1 MSMQASSLEQENTRL
16 KQQLAQARR
25 LQRQY
30 DEVVRKLKFAEM
42 KNSAILSGAPD
53 AIISMDYEGRILAFN
68 TAAEKMFGYSKLDA
82 VGKPMEELII
92 PSHLRK
98 MVRQRLARSV
108 ADERRGEGHDAH
120 METTA
125 MRADGSII
133 SVSFSIAHV
142 TCDGLQLLIGFVK
155 DISERR
161 KMDALLNYTRERLET
176 VQNIARLG
184 SWEMNLLNGGLWWS
198 DEVYHMFSLDPE
210 RFNTTYKTFIDIVH
224 PEDRDLVERTYRASV
239 KSQSPYQLVHRL
251 LLPDGS
257 ARWVLE
263 HCKTIYAD
271 DGTPLRSIGTISDI
285 TERKH
290 MEDSLRQRVEEG
302 EMARKAMLYML
313 EDINESSEVLQK
325 TNEELEHTH
334 VQLHAALEGCINA
347 IGKAVE
353 ARDPYTSGH
362 QRRVADLACAI
373 AVELGLDKDQIE
385 GIRMGSLIHDIG
397 KIHLPAEILSKPSR
411 LSEMELMLV
420 NTHSQVG
427 YEILKDIQFPWPVA
441 QIAYQHHE
449 RMDGSG
455 YPQGLKGED
464 ICLEARIVA
473 VADVVEAMASH
484 RPYRAGLGIDKA
496 LEEIRQHRQTL
507 YAPAVVDACIS
518 LFENKAYEMLV

>member
-1 MSMQASSLEQENTRL
+1 
-16 KQQLAQARR
+16 
-25 LQRQY
+25 
-30 DEVVRKLKFAEM
+30 
-42 KNSAILSGAPD
+42 
-53 AIISMDYEGRILAFN
+53 
-68 TAAEKMFGYSKLDA
+68 
-82 VGKPMEELII
+82 
-92 PSHLRK
+92 
-98 MVRQRLARSV
+98 
-108 ADERRGEGHDAH
+108 
-120 METTA
+120 
-125 MRADGSII
+125 
-133 SVSFSIAHV
+133 
-142 TCDGLQLLIGFVK
+142 
-155 DISERR
+155 
-161 KMDALLNYTRERLET
+161 
-176 VQNIARLG
+176 
-184 SWEMNLLNGGLWWS
+184 
-198 DEVYHMFSLDPE
+198 
-210 RFNTTYKTFIDIVH
+210 
-224 PEDRDLVERTYRASV
+224 
-239 KSQSPYQLVHRL
+239 
-251 LLPDGS
+251 
-257 ARWVLE
+257 
-263 HCKTIYAD
+263 
-271 DGTPLRSIGTISDI
+271 
-285 TERKH
+285 
-290 MEDSLRQRVEEG
+290 
-302 EMARKAMLYML
+302 
-313 EDINESSEVLQK
+313 
-325 TNEELEHTH
+325 LEHTH